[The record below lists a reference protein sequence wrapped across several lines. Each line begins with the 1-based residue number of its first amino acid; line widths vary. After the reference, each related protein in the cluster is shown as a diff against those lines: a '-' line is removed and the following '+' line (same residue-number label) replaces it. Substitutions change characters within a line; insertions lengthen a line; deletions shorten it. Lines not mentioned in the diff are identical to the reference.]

1 MLKVTLPDG
10 KILEVDSGATAADA
24 IGKISKRLLSAT
36 LVAEVNGK
44 LVDLAYK
51 LPGDRSIKAH
61 TFDSPKGKE
70 AFWHSTSHLLAQAV
84 MRIFPDAKPTI
95 GPPIEEGFYYD
106 FAGIPAL
113 TPSDLE
119 KIEKEMAAIVKEDQP
134 SKRVELSK
142 KQARD
147 MFADNKF
154 KVELIDDIPEGEH
167 SVYYSGEK
175 WCDLCRGPHIN
186 STGLIRAFKLTKFS
200 SSYWRADSTKE
211 SLQRIYGISF
221 PEKKQL
227 DEYLNRIAEAEKRDH
242 RKLGTQLQLFM
253 FHEWSPGSPFILPKG
268 TIIYNELQS
277 YLRRE
282 YIRRGYKEVVT
293 PQLYNKELWETSGHW
308 QFYKENMFILPV
320 DDTEFSLKPM
330 NCPSHCLI
338 YGNTSHSYRDLPLRI
353 ADFCMLHRNE
363 LKGVLGGMT
372 RVRKFS
378 QDDAHIFCT
387 PEQIGGEIDA
397 MLEFV
402 KFVYVDTFKFTFQAK
417 LSTRPEKYMGDMKQW
432 GLAEKHLEDALKKNG
447 IHYTIN
453 AGDGAF
459 YGPKIDF
466 DVKDALGR
474 NWQLATI
481 QVDFQMPQRFKLQYE
496 GADGHQ
502 HTPVM
507 LHRAIIGSFERFLGV
522 LVENYAGKFPLW
534 ISPVQVTLLS
544 VSDPYNE
551 FTESLASQMREA
563 GIRAEANCKQE
574 TIGAKIRDAQMEKIP
589 YMLVVG
595 QKEKESGNLAVRTR
609 DGKVEESVPLASFI
623 EKVKRE
629 MENRAT
635 N

>member
-1 MLKVTLPDG
+1 MIKVTLPDG
-10 KILEVDSGATAADA
+10 KTIDVEKGATASDA
-24 IGKISKRLLSAT
+24 IGKIRKRLLSAT
-36 LVAEVNGK
+36 LIAEVDGK
-44 LVDLAYK
+44 QVDLAFP
-51 LPGDRSIKAH
+51 LTSNCSIKAH
-61 TFDSPKGKE
+61 TFDSPQGKA
-70 AFWHSTSHLLAQAV
+70 AFWHSTSHVLAQAV
-84 MRIFPDAKPTI
+84 MRLYPKALPTI
-95 GPPIEEGFYYD
+95 GPPIDEGFYYD
-106 FAGIPAL
+106 FASIPAL
-113 TPSDLE
+113 TPDALS
-119 KIEKEMAAIVKEDQP
+119 KIEAEMAKIVQEDQP
-134 SKRVELSK
+134 SQRVELTK
-142 KQARD
+142 AKARE
-147 MFADNKF
+147 MFKHNKF
-154 KVELIDDIPEGEH
+154 KVELIDEIPEGEH

-175 WCDLCRGPHIN
+175 WCDLCRGPHIP
-186 STGLIRAFKLTKFS
+186 STGLIKAFKLTKFS
-200 SSYWRADSTKE
+200 SSYWRGDSSKE
-211 SLQRIYGISF
+211 TLQRIYGISF

-227 DEYLNRIAEAEKRDH
+227 EEYMKRIEEAEKRDH
-242 RKLGTQLQLFM
+242 RKLGTQLGLFM

-268 TIIYNELQS
+268 AIIYNELQS
-277 YLRRE
+277 FLRAE
-282 YIRRGYKEVVT
+282 YVKRGYKEVIT

-320 DDTEFSLKPM
+320 DETEFSLKPM

-338 YGNTSHSYRDLPLRI
+338 YASSAHSYRDLPLRI

-363 LKGVLGGMT
+363 LRGVLGGMT

-378 QDDAHIFCT
+378 QDDAHIYCA
-387 PEQIGGEIDA
+387 PEQIGSEIDA
-397 MLEFV
+397 MLDFV
-402 KFVYVDTFKFTFQAK
+402 KFVYVDTFRFTFQAK
-417 LSTRPEKYMGDMKQW
+417 LSTRPEKYMGALAQW
-432 GLAEKHLEDALKKNG
+432 DAAEKHLEDALKKNK
-447 IHYTIN
+447 IPYIIN

-481 QVDFQMPQRFKLQYE
+481 QVDFQMPSRFKLQYE
-496 GADGHQ
+496 GADGRQ

-534 ISPVQVTLLS
+534 LSPTQVTLLS

-551 FTESLASQMREA
+551 FTESLASQMRQA
-563 GIRAEANCKQE
+563 GIRAEANCRQE

-609 DGKVEESVPLASFI
+609 DGQIENDVPLNSFI

-629 MENRAT
+629 IELRT
-635 N
+635 